1 MITKMSRETV
11 AVLKPLSDAA
21 QEHPTI
27 HGADWRGLV
36 ARIYYTSMYC
46 SSPVIIHSGIMYC
59 SQRHGVHLIVY
70 AHAMVYM
77 PHSLVSLVYM
87 ATCWFTVDPSR
98 HVCNMGGQGE
108 NRRPTTSRKSC
119 QILLFEV
126 SCPHRSVQIKKSR
139 QVSHGTSETCT
150 HPRKME
156 HQPNQSKVSRTC
168 V

>member
-21 QEHPTI
+21 QEHLTI

-77 PHSLVSLVYM
+77 PHSLVSLLY
-87 ATCWFTVDPSR
+87 TTSCWFTVDPSR

-108 NRRPTTSRKSC
+108 NRRPSTRRKSC
-119 QILLFEV
+119 KTLLFEV
-126 SCPHRSVQIKKSR
+126 SCPHCSGQIEKSR
-139 QVSHGTSETCT
+139 QVSHGTNETCT
-150 HPRKME
+150 HPRKWSTS
-156 HQPNQSKVSRTC
+156 QTNQK
-168 V
+168 